1 MRAGHRGDGSFTATV
16 AKGDYSVRSADL
28 TLQKAGALLRLVVR
42 RRRPCLCR
50 PPPPHSLSCRALLR
64 CSEPETH
71 RSSTLALFVP
81 CPSACVHNMCVA
93 IDRQRALCVPAL
105 CVAGHT
111 QRQEW
116 LSALL
121 VGPAEA

>member
-1 MRAGHRGDGSFTATV
+1 MTGCQGDAPDMNTPGDADSSWLAVGNATLL
-16 AKGDYSVRSADL
+16 G
-28 TLQKAGALLRLVVR
+28 GALLLLLLLLSWLRPRL
-42 RRRPCLCR
+42 
-50 PPPPHSLSCRALLR
+50 PPPPNLK
-64 CSEPETH
+64 PP
-71 RSSTLALFVP
+71 LALFVP